1 MATSAE
7 VQAQLDGTELA
18 AKILSFNN
26 AGLKQNV
33 YVQGGI
39 GYAGRALWVE
49 TTAADTAADQATAI
63 TAAMRKFSS

>member
-7 VQAQLDGTELA
+7 VQSALDPTGLA

-26 AGLKQNV
+26 AGLKQNA

-39 GYAGRALWVE
+39 GYAGRTLWVE
-49 TTAADTAADQATAI
+49 TTAADNAATQAAAI
-63 TAAMRKFSS
+63 TTAMRAYR